1 VKRKEPVERK
11 SAESGERGQPQGTG
25 KTPRVGSSL
34 AETLREQGRLLHM
47 VIAGAPI
54 VLFALDRD
62 GKFTLAEGKGLE
74 KLGQKPG
81 ELVGRSVFEVYPHIP
96 DIREKFQR
104 ALAGEMTSSVD
115 RFGDLVFES
124 HFSPLRD
131 DKGNLSGVIGLATD
145 ITERKQ
151 LEESHAVAK
160 AMLRSVS
167 RGLPVVLW
175 TTDRDLRLTSIE
187 GDAPIFLNIAKEKNL
202 GRNLSELLG
211 TEDPNSPIIAVHV
224 RGLGGKLGQVE
235 SGFRGRDYRIHV
247 HPLHDGQG
255 QIAGCAGMA
264 IDVTQQGNALE
275 EIRTLVTDLERR
287 VLERTAQVVT
297 QKDELERANEQLGR
311 AIAELE
317 EARKRAE
324 EASSAKSNFLTH
336 ITHELRTPL
345 NSVIGFANVLSRNK
359 EESLDQQDLLYL
371 EKILANAKHLLSVIN
386 QMLDLSRIESGRL
399 ELTISPVSLPELV
412 RETIEEM
419 HGLIRSGVVGLLADI
434 PAQTTPL
441 EADEQKLKQV
451 LINLLGNALKFTE
464 RGSVV
469 IRVAT
474 DDHHRPVRIDVADT
488 GIGIPQNRLNE
499 IFEAFERAGVA
510 EAGGYEGT
518 GLGLTI
524 SRSLCRLMGYD
535 LTVES
540 NIGKGSTFSILL
552 DSKRAGEEEQAGR

>member
-1 VKRKEPVERK
+1 
-11 SAESGERGQPQGTG
+11 
-25 KTPRVGSSL
+25 
-34 AETLREQGRLLHM
+34 
-47 VIAGAPI
+47 
-54 VLFALDRD
+54 
-62 GKFTLAEGKGLE
+62 
-74 KLGQKPG
+74 
-81 ELVGRSVFEVYPHIP
+81 
-96 DIREKFQR
+96 
-104 ALAGEMTSSVD
+104 
-115 RFGDLVFES
+115 
-124 HFSPLRD
+124 
-131 DKGNLSGVIGLATD
+131 
-145 ITERKQ
+145 
-151 LEESHAVAK
+151 
-160 AMLRSVS
+160 
-167 RGLPVVLW
+167 
-175 TTDRDLRLTSIE
+175 
-187 GDAPIFLNIAKEKNL
+187 
-202 GRNLSELLG
+202 
-211 TEDPNSPIIAVHV
+211 
-224 RGLGGKLGQVE
+224 
-235 SGFRGRDYRIHV
+235 
-247 HPLHDGQG
+247 
-255 QIAGCAGMA
+255 
-264 IDVTQQGNALE
+264 
-275 EIRTLVTDLERR
+275 VTDLERR